1 MKNAKTTVCAVALAW
16 CAIALTCLA
25 PYEWLVGPPRDLFWR
40 YWLPGLLPPLF
51 FLVTVSFARPDLDLL
66 CCDLAGCLVYWVG
79 FSLLTN
85 LVFYSPSATDFCLG
99 YNSREM
105 FEGTYQVTLVG
116 PSVSGCSVSAE
127 DVRFEPEG
135 SASVARWDSVNDFV
149 VVVPTLDYT
158 TMSVACRGRHLRA
171 CDRVP
176 GATNFSDWRQQ
187 VPFVP
192 HAPFALVHTLVWVL
206 VLMLFVRVICCIC
219 IRESN
224 GQVQGAEESSEEAL
238 LSAP

>member
-1 MKNAKTTVCAVALAW
+1 MKNTKTTVCAVALAW

-66 CCDLAGCLVYWVG
+66 CCDLAGCLAYWVG
-79 FSLLTN
+79 FSH
-85 LVFYSPSATDFCLG
+85 
-99 YNSREM
+99 
-105 FEGTYQVTLVG
+105 
-116 PSVSGCSVSAE
+116 
-127 DVRFEPEG
+127 
-135 SASVARWDSVNDFV
+135 DFV

-158 TMSVACRGRHLRA
+158 TMSVACRGRELRA

-192 HAPFALVHTLVWVL
+192 HAPFALVHALVWVL
-206 VLMLFVRVICCIC
+206 VLFLFVRVICWMC
-219 IRESN
+219 IRESQ
-224 GQVQGAEESSEEAL
+224 GQVQDAEVQSSEEAL